1 MNEGGNMKR
10 LYRSQKNKV
19 LAGICGGLGEYYNV
33 DPVLV
38 RIIAVF
44 LTLFLC
50 FPFLVY
56 LVAIF
61 VIPQE
66 PQGGFQM
73 TGQPSDVQQAQAHA
87 QTQTPGPSV
96 KQGIPMDEH
105 IKILGILY
113 IAFSALGLIA
123 ALIVFVAITGG
134 GLISGNDAA
143 ITITTIV
150 GTAIAAVL
158 VLFSAPGIIGGMG
171 LLKRQ
176 SWARVLVL
184 VLGIINLINIPFG
197 TALGIYTIWVLTN
210 KETEAFF
217 APQV

>member
-1 MNEGGNMKR
+1 MKR
-10 LYRSQKNKV
+10 LYRSQKNRV
-19 LAGICGGLGEYYNV
+19 FAGICGGLGEYYNV

-44 LTLFLC
+44 LTLFLG

-66 PQGGFQM
+66 PLESAPM
-73 TGQPSDVQQAQAHA
+73 AAQPSDVER
-87 QTQTPGPSV
+87 TPGIPV
-96 KQGIPMDEH
+96 NTGMPMDEH

-123 ALIVFVAITGG
+123 AFVLFVIITGG
-134 GLISGNDAA
+134 GLITGDNTA

-150 GTAIAAVL
+150 GTAIAAILL
-158 VLFSAPGIIGGMG
+158 VFSAPGIIGGMG

-184 VLGIINLINIPFG
+184 VLGIINLVNIPFG

-210 KETEAFF
+210 KETEALFS
-217 APQV
+217 Q

>member
-1 MNEGGNMKR
+1 MKR

-19 LAGICGGLGEYYNV
+19 FAGICGGLGEYYNV

-38 RIIAVF
+38 RIIVVF
-44 LTLFLC
+44 LTLFLG
-50 FPFLVY
+50 FPLVVY

-66 PQGGFQM
+66 PQVG
-73 TGQPSDVQQAQAHA
+73 A
-87 QTQTPGPSV
+87 QTTSQPFEVQQTPGTTV
-96 KQGIPMDEH
+96 RQGIPMDEH

-123 ALIVFVAITGG
+123 ALIVFIAITGG

-143 ITITTIV
+143 ITITSIV
-150 GTAIAAVL
+150 GTAIAAIL
-158 VLFSAPGIIGGMG
+158 VLFSAPGIIGGIG
-171 LLKRQ
+171 LLKKQ

-210 KETEAFF
+210 KETEALFN
-217 APQV
+217 PVLNK

>member
-1 MNEGGNMKR
+1 MKR
-10 LYRSQKNKV
+10 LYRSRKNRV

-38 RIIAVF
+38 RIIAIF

-61 VIPQE
+61 VIPQD

-73 TGQPSDVQQAQAHA
+73 TGQPSDVLQAQAQAHA

-113 IAFSALGLIA
+113 TAFSALGLIA
-123 ALIVFVAITGG
+123 GLIVFVAITGG
-134 GLISGNDAA
+134 GLISGNEAA
-143 ITITTIV
+143 ITITSIV
-150 GTAIAAVL
+150 GTAIAGIL
-158 VLFSAPGIIGGMG
+158 LLLSAPGIIGGMG

-184 VLGIINLINIPFG
+184 VLGIINLLNIPFG

-210 KETEAFF
+210 KETEALF
-217 APQV
+217 AAQL

>member
-1 MNEGGNMKR
+1 MKR

-19 LAGICGGLGEYYNV
+19 FAGICGGLGEYYNV

-44 LTLFLC
+44 LTLFLG
-50 FPFLVY
+50 FPLVVY

-66 PQGGFQM
+66 PQVGAQV
-73 TGQPSDVQQAQAHA
+73 TSQPFEVQ
-87 QTQTPGPSV
+87 QTPGTNV
-96 KQGIPMDEH
+96 RQGIPMDEH

-123 ALIVFVAITGG
+123 ALIVFIAITGG

-143 ITITTIV
+143 ITITSIV
-150 GTAIAAVL
+150 GTAIAAIL
-158 VLFSAPGIIGGMG
+158 VLFSAPGIIGGIG
-171 LLKRQ
+171 LLKKQ

-210 KETEAFF
+210 KETEALFN
-217 APQV
+217 PVLNK

>member
-1 MNEGGNMKR
+1 MKR
-10 LYRSQKNKV
+10 LYRSQKNRV
-19 LAGICGGLGEYYNV
+19 FAGICGGLGEYYNV

-44 LTLFLC
+44 LTLFLG

-66 PQGGFQM
+66 PRVGAQ
-73 TGQPSDVQQAQAHA
+73 TTAQPSEER
-87 QTQTPGPSV
+87 QTPGTTV
-96 KQGIPMDEH
+96 RQGIPMDEH

-123 ALIVFVAITGG
+123 AIIVFVAITGG

-184 VLGIINLINIPFG
+184 VLGIINLVNIPFG

-210 KETEAFF
+210 KETEALFT
-217 APQV
+217 QV

>member
-1 MNEGGNMKR
+1 MKR
-10 LYRSQKNKV
+10 LYRSQKNRV
-19 LAGICGGLGEYYNV
+19 FAGICGGLGEYYNV
-33 DPVLV
+33 DPVLI

-44 LTLFLC
+44 LTLFLG

-56 LVAIF
+56 LIAIF

-66 PQGGFQM
+66 PLMSSQM
-73 TGQPSDVQQAQAHA
+73 SGQPSDINQAQA
-87 QTQTPGPSV
+87 QPQTPGTV
-96 KQGIPMDEH
+96 ARQGMPMDEH

-123 ALIVFVAITGG
+123 AIIVFAAITGG

-143 ITITTIV
+143 ITITSIV
-150 GTAIAAVL
+150 GTAIATIIVL
-158 VLFSAPGIIGGMG
+158 VCAPGIIGGMG

-176 SWARVLVL
+176 PWSRVLVL

-210 KETEAFF
+210 KETEALF

>member
-1 MNEGGNMKR
+1 MKR
-10 LYRSQKNKV
+10 LYRSQKNRV
-19 LAGICGGLGEYYNV
+19 FAGICGGLGEYYNV

-44 LTLFLC
+44 LTLFLG

-66 PQGGFQM
+66 PLESAPM
-73 TGQPSDVQQAQAHA
+73 AAQPSDVE
-87 QTQTPGPSV
+87 QTPGTPV
-96 KQGIPMDEH
+96 NTGMPMDEH

-123 ALIVFVAITGG
+123 AFVLFVIITGG
-134 GLISGNDAA
+134 GLITGDNTA

-150 GTAIAAVL
+150 GTAIAAILL
-158 VLFSAPGIIGGMG
+158 VFSAPGIIGGMG

-184 VLGIINLINIPFG
+184 VLGIINLVNIPFG

-210 KETEAFF
+210 KETEALFN
-217 APQV
+217 Q

>member
-1 MNEGGNMKR
+1 MKR

-19 LAGICGGLGEYYNV
+19 FAGICGGLGEYYNV

-44 LTLFLC
+44 LTLFLG
-50 FPFLVY
+50 FPLLVY

-66 PQGGFQM
+66 PQGIAQM
-73 TGQPSDVQQAQAHA
+73 ATQPSEVQ
-87 QTQTPGPSV
+87 QTPGTTV
-96 KQGIPMDEH
+96 KQGVPMDEH

-123 ALIVFVAITGG
+123 ALVLFIIITGG
-134 GLISGNDAA
+134 GLISGDNAA

-150 GTAIAAVL
+150 GTAIAAIL
-158 VLFSAPGIIGGMG
+158 LIFSAPGIIGGMG

-210 KETEAFF
+210 KETEALFI
-217 APQV
+217 Q

>member
-1 MNEGGNMKR
+1 MKR
-10 LYRSQKNKV
+10 LYRSQKNRV

-38 RIIAVF
+38 RIIAIF

-61 VIPQE
+61 VIPQD
-66 PQGGFQM
+66 PQGSSQM
-73 TGQPSDVQQAQAHA
+73 TTQPSDVQQAQAQATQA
-87 QTQTPGPSV
+87 QTQTSAAAV

-123 ALIVFVAITGG
+123 GLLIFVAITGG
-134 GLISGNDAA
+134 GLISGNAAA
-143 ITITTIV
+143 IGITSIV
-150 GTAIAAVL
+150 GTAIAGVL
-158 VLFSAPGIIGGMG
+158 LLISAPGIIGGMG

-184 VLGIINLINIPFG
+184 VLGIINLVNIPFG

-210 KETEAFF
+210 KETEALF
-217 APQV
+217 ATQV

>member
-1 MNEGGNMKR
+1 MKR
-10 LYRSQKNKV
+10 LYRSQNNRV
-19 LAGICGGLGEYYNV
+19 FAGICGGLGEYYNV

-44 LTLFLC
+44 LTLFLG

-66 PQGGFQM
+66 PLASDQM
-73 TGQPSDVQQAQAHA
+73 AAQPSEVE
-87 QTQTPGPSV
+87 QTPGTTFNP
-96 KQGIPMDEH
+96 GMPMDEH

-123 ALIVFVAITGG
+123 AFVLFVIITGG
-134 GLISGNDAA
+134 GLISGDNTA

-150 GTAIAAVL
+150 GTAIAALL
-158 VLFSAPGIIGGMG
+158 VVFSAPGIIGGMG

-184 VLGIINLINIPFG
+184 VLGIINLVNIPFG

-210 KETEAFF
+210 KETEALFSLS
-217 APQV
+217 